1 LLNNRQQS
9 GRRRGRGG
17 QRQQGNSGRPEQ
29 GNRIDNRARGNA
41 PQLLEKYKSLAR
53 DAQQAGDRVMTE
65 YYLQFADHY
74 FRVVAEQRARYEEQR
89 RQRDDWRDDEDE
101 GGEGEDRAYASDND
115 DDGEGDEEP
124 RRQAQNRNNN
134 RDRSYRP
141 RDDDRGARMRDDER
155 APRAREDD
163 RSQRPRDEERPQRS
177 RDDDRGNRRPREDR
191 YRRDEQDAPSTID
204 VAVLP
209 PAFGSDGPMTAIPDL
224 PMGDEGPSATQDEA
238 PPAPRRRGRPKREAV
253 SDEAA

>member
-1 LLNNRQQS
+1 MRDQSLLNNRQS

-41 PQLLEKYKSLAR
+41 PQMLEKFKSLAR

-101 GGEGEDRAYASDND
+101 GDEREDRAEASDRD
-115 DDGEGDEEP
+115 DDEDGE
-124 RRQAQNRNNN
+124 
-134 RDRSYRP
+134 S
-141 RDDDRGARMRDDER
+141 RDDDRGNRQNQNRNGNRDR
-155 APRAREDD
+155 NFRPREDD
-163 RSQRPRDEERPQRS
+163 RNQRPRDEDRQPRN

-191 YRRDEQDAPSTID
+191 YRRDERNDEDSPATID

-209 PAFGSDGPMTAIPDL
+209 PAFGGDGPMAIAEL
-224 PMGDEGPSATQDEA
+224 PMGDEGPAATQDEA
-238 PPAPRRRGRPKREAV
+238 VPAPRRRGRPKREAV
-253 SDEAA
+253 NDEAA